1 MSDTENLVN
10 WENVYQKSDDFK
22 NQQPFKFGFVPNF
35 FNQSFYDELYS
46 EYPKIDDS
54 WGINS
59 DLSKFQY
66 YKILFSEKKDAK
78 KPNWNENELSN
89 SWALLYKLFQS
100 EEFISNLRKFT
111 GLPVLGLNN
120 FALIAYKK
128 GGFQLPHIHEDPA
141 KPLICFF
148 YFSKDWPKGEAGG
161 TFMATEEDE
170 SSIIFEPY
178 DLDNSMALFQDG
190 PFSAHGC
197 RLISVDRQRSALQ
210 VTFDV
215 TSE

>member
-1 MSDTENLVN
+1 MSNFENLIN
-10 WENVYQKSDDFK
+10 WEHALESSENFK
-22 NQQPFKFGFVPNF
+22 GKKPFKFGFVENF
-35 FNQSFYDELYS
+35 FNTNFYEELYS
-46 EYPKIDDS
+46 DYPKIDDS

-66 YKILFSEKKDAK
+66 YKILFSKNKDSK
-78 KPNWNENELSN
+78 KPNWSENELSN
-89 SWALLYKLFQS
+89 SWLTLYKLFQS
-100 EEFISNLRKFT
+100 NEFISNLKKFT

-141 KPLICFF
+141 QPLICFF
-148 YFSKDWPKGEAGG
+148 YFSKNWPNGEAGG

-178 DLDNSMALFQDG
+178 NLDNSMALFQDG

-197 RLISVDRQRSALQ
+197 RLITIDKQRSALQ
-210 VTFDV
+210 VTFDIGK
-215 TSE
+215 